1 VARRKLYFADLT
13 HTSQGI
19 SAATFPLGIS
29 FVAAYAQQELDDS
42 YDPTIF
48 KFPDR
53 LEAAITS
60 EPPSILCLSNYS
72 WNFELAYTV
81 ARLTKA
87 SHPETI
93 TVFGGPN
100 FPIIESE
107 QRDFLSRH
115 PAIDFYISLEGEL
128 GFVDLVNRLE
138 GYDLDPIGLMEDG
151 ARCLNTSYLYEN
163 QFVTGPVERIVDLNQ
178 IPSPYLSGALDRFFD
193 LPLAPMFE
201 TTRGC
206 PFSCS
211 FCADGIVA
219 KSRVRRFSDGRI
231 REELEYIA
239 ERITLSDELIITDLN
254 FGMYKQDLE
263 TSEAIAQ
270 LQADHSWPVL
280 VKASAG
286 KNKPERVIEA
296 ASILKGSWMI
306 GSAIQSSDPDVLKA
320 INRGN
325 ISSEA
330 FTRFIEYSNGLSKDA
345 LTYTEI
351 ILGLPGDTKEKHFES
366 LNYGVHNQVNS
377 LRMYQAVMLMGTEM
391 ATPESRN
398 TFELQTRFR
407 TIPGCVGIYS
417 FFGEEHPVAEI
428 EEIIVGGKTM
438 SFDDYGDC
446 RLMNLII
453 ETFYNNALFEE
464 VFAMLRTMGVPV
476 FDVLCYL
483 HGHEELYSPKV
494 SEIFDSFRDQTMNDL
509 FASYEDAKNI
519 VLTDE
524 IIERYVDGELGIN
537 ELLVHKGL
545 LYSELGDIAGLLI
558 LSVKEVLA
566 RRGQLTEAVELYLS
580 QLRDLIVCRKSNI
593 LDSEDVVSGPYTFDF
608 EAIQQLEGYIDP
620 NHYPACE
627 PINYIFVHSVDQKSH
642 IAKQSLLYCNSPI
655 GLGRFIQRS
664 NLKNMYRTF
673 SRLESVESSVS

>member
-1 VARRKLYFADLT
+1 
-13 HTSQGI
+13 
-19 SAATFPLGIS
+19 
-29 FVAAYAQQELDDS
+29 
-42 YDPTIF
+42 
-48 KFPDR
+48 
-53 LEAAITS
+53 
-60 EPPSILCLSNYS
+60 
-72 WNFELAYTV
+72 
-81 ARLTKA
+81 
-87 SHPETI
+87 
-93 TVFGGPN
+93 
-100 FPIIESE
+100 
-107 QRDFLSRH
+107 
-115 PAIDFYISLEGEL
+115 
-128 GFVDLVNRLE
+128 
-138 GYDLDPIGLMEDG
+138 
-151 ARCLNTSYLYEN
+151 
-163 QFVTGPVERIVDLNQ
+163 
-178 IPSPYLSGALDRFFD
+178 
-193 LPLAPMFE
+193 
-201 TTRGC
+201 
-206 PFSCS
+206 
-211 FCADGIVA
+211 
-219 KSRVRRFSDGRI
+219 
-231 REELEYIA
+231 
-239 ERITLSDELIITDLN
+239 
-254 FGMYKQDLE
+254 
-263 TSEAIAQ
+263 
-270 LQADHSWPVL
+270 
-280 VKASAG
+280 
-286 KNKPERVIEA
+286 
-296 ASILKGSWMI
+296 
-306 GSAIQSSDPDVLKA
+306 
-320 INRGN
+320 
-325 ISSEA
+325 
-330 FTRFIEYSNGLSKDA
+330 
-345 LTYTEI
+345 
-351 ILGLPGDTKEKHFES
+351 
-366 LNYGVHNQVNS
+366 
-377 LRMYQAVMLMGTEM
+377 
-391 ATPESRN
+391 
-398 TFELQTRFR
+398 
-407 TIPGCVGIYS
+407 
-417 FFGEEHPVAEI
+417 
-428 EEIIVGGKTM
+428 
-438 SFDDYGDC
+438 
-446 RLMNLII
+446 MNLII